1 MRPHPRKALAASA
14 GLSVLFLVVYG
25 GCNWF
30 TAQRSG
36 VGTIFFEWE
45 RLIPFVP
52 LMIVPYMSIDLFFVA
67 APFLCRTSEELR
79 AFTRRIAAAT
89 LAAGV
94 CFLAFPLRF
103 AFERPQASGWLG
115 AVFDWFR
122 TLDQPYNLFPSLHI
136 AFGTLLGVHY
146 ARHSAGAVR
155 LVSITW
161 FALIGA
167 SAVLTYQHHLMDVI
181 GGLALAG
188 YCFYFVRES
197 LPKLPVIPNRR
208 VGIYYA
214 AGALLL
220 LALVIAFWPWGAVL
234 IWAVVAVAIIAAAYF
249 GNGPGVFR
257 KTAGVLPWSTQWA
270 LSPVLAGQHLSRR
283 YYRRQCRAWDAVTP
297 EVWIGSALGR
307 RDAQRAVAEGI
318 TAVLDVTAEFSA
330 PREFRAFR
338 YRNIPVLDLTA
349 PTAEQLDEMARF
361 IAREAAHGVVYVH
374 CKIGYS
380 RSAAAVGAYLLLT
393 GRAADLEEVLALL
406 RKTRPSIVVRP
417 EITEALSRFQR
428 RDFALASAAGAV
440 LNTKQP
446 SSL

>member
-1 MRPHPRKALAASA
+1 MRPHPLKALVASA

-30 TAQRSG
+30 TAQRSA
-36 VGTIFFEWE
+36 VGTIFFGWE
-45 RLIPFVP
+45 RHIPFVP

-67 APFLCRTSEELR
+67 APFLCRTAAELR
-79 AFTRRIAAAT
+79 AFARRIAAAT

-155 LVSITW
+155 FLSITW

-197 LPKLPVIPNRR
+197 QPELPVTPNRR
-208 VGIYYA
+208 VGMYYA

-220 LALVIAFWPWGAVL
+220 LALVIAFWPPGAVL
-234 IWAVVAVAIIAAAYF
+234 IWVIVAVAIIAAAYF
-249 GNGPGVFR
+249 RAGPGVFR
-257 KTAGVLPWSTQWA
+257 KTAGVLPWSTPWA
-270 LSPVLAGQHLSRR
+270 LGPVLAGQHLSRW

-297 EVWIGSALGR
+297 NVWIGSALGR
-307 RDAQRAVAEGI
+307 RDAQGAIAEGI

-330 PREFRAFR
+330 PREFRALR

-349 PTAEQLDEMARF
+349 PTSEQLDEMASF
-361 IAREAAHGVVYVH
+361 IAAEATRGIAYVH

-380 RSAAAVGAYLLLT
+380 RSAAAVGAYLLLS
-393 GRAADLEEVLALL
+393 GRAANSEEVLLLL
-406 RKTRPSIVVRP
+406 RNTRPSIVVRP
-417 EITEALSRFQR
+417 EVIEALSRFER
-428 RDFALASAAGAV
+428 RDFALASATGHV
-440 LNTKQP
+440 LNTQQT